1 MARSIWSM
9 ALTVVLLAS
18 CTVAR
23 PASETPDASI
33 ADATFAATPTPPPTP
48 QASAPMTPRP
58 PVPPEALPSDPE
70 PELANAIRRR
80 RDYGMR
86 SDLAYVRIVA
96 NDPRASAD
104 AYGWPVY
111 PEEFT
116 ETQGRYGEDQD
127 VIKVVLPYTTAHADE
142 FGGVYIEE
150 ETHSGVVT
158 LWTDHI
164 EALAAAIREAVGP
177 SARVAFGTVRYPEA
191 ELRKL
196 QEQISEGL
204 WEKWIANVPASF
216 EHVGVDIIASQVVI
230 GISSANPDADRIV
243 AEHYGLGD
251 RLRVESDGTGRAL
264 IPWGTVKGRVMG
276 ISGREAWQLNLRWT
290 SEDSVGECGG
300 GDMGFG
306 ISDEGRFELP
316 CQVGTWTISVVTITG
331 DDTVRELGH
340 GTVKVVAG
348 TTVTLDIRV
357 SASP

>member
-1 MARSIWSM
+1 MARSIVLM
-9 ALTVVLLAS
+9 ALTVLLVAGCS
-18 CTVAR
+18 VAR
-23 PASETPDASI
+23 PASVHPEQPTLGPTPGPP
-33 ADATFAATPTPPPTP
+33 ATPT
-48 QASAPMTPRP
+48 ASAPMTPRP
-58 PVPPEALPSDPE
+58 SPSPEALPSGLD
-70 PELANAIRRR
+70 PELADAIRRR

-86 SDLAYVRIVA
+86 SDLEYVRTVA

-116 ETQGRYGEDQD
+116 ETQHRYGEDQD
-127 VIKVVLPYTTAHADE
+127 VIKIVLPYTTAHADE

-150 ETHSGVVT
+150 ETHTGVVT

-164 EALAAAIREAVGP
+164 EAHAAAIREAVGP
-177 SARVAFGTVRYPEA
+177 DARVAFGTVRYPEA

-196 QEQISEGL
+196 QEKISEGL
-204 WEKWIANVPASF
+204 WAKWIANVPASF

-230 GISSANPDADRIV
+230 GISSANPDAERIV

-264 IPWGTVKGRVMG
+264 IPWGTVKGRVIG

-306 ISDEGRFELP
+306 VSDRGRFELP
-316 CQVGTWTISVVTITG
+316 CQVGTWTISVVAMQP
-331 DDTVRELGH
+331 DETVREFGH

-348 TTVTLDIRV
+348 ETVTLDINV
-357 SASP
+357 STGP